1 MLAVQANTL
10 NAIFNNL
17 AGNTNNA
24 EYISSFDRYLKL
36 ALRAQSQ
43 CRATCETLATA
54 KNPPM
59 VGYVKQANSAPGP
72 QQVNNATTSAQ
83 AASPAP
89 EHEKLPNELLEA
101 NDGKRLDCASG
112 AHDKRHSFGIGSR
125 GSNQPARGNGQ
136 V

>member
-10 NAIFNNL
+10 NAIFNHL
-17 AGNTNNA
+17 ALNA
-24 EYISSFDRYLKL
+24 NHARYIDNFDRYLKL

-43 CRATCETLATA
+43 CRATCEALATA

-72 QQVNNATTSAQ
+72 QQVNNATTSVQ

-89 EHEKLPNELLEA
+89 EHEKSPNELLEA
-101 NDGKRLDCASG
+101 KDGKRLDCEAARTTSG
-112 AHDKRHSFGIGSR
+112 IHSALAAVGATNR
-125 GSNQPARGNGQ
+125 P
-136 V
+136 